1 VKKQD
6 TNRKTRKTTAEE

>member
-1 VKKQD
+1 VKKED

>member
-6 TNRKTRKTTAEE
+6 TNRKTRKITAEE